1 MILEMHNC
9 IKVMSGVEINEAC
22 RRGGRQRDGEKKHQ
36 KEKGKERQ
44 LESTEPQ
51 KMQSTEPANKV
62 TDVYS
67 HFLKG
72 FSISEIMA
80 TNWICMWEGCWLTS
94 CAETDLFRVNSC
106 HS

>member
-1 MILEMHNC
+1 M
-9 IKVMSGVEINEAC
+9 KRVEEEGD
-22 RRGGRQRDGEKKHQ
+22 RKSVEGGCSR

-44 LESTEPQ
+44 LESTKPQ

-72 FSISEIMA
+72 FSVSEVMA
-80 TNWICMWEGCWLTS
+80 TNWICMWEGCRLTS